1 MKKCIIQ
8 ILLLIFPMLNFA
20 QKLDIPKQSVYQVR
34 DKMEIQTL
42 NGKWKFKYVENKNIP
57 SSLAGFTEVS
67 FDDSSWEYITVPSN
81 WETEGFKTPQ
91 YGADIV
97 EAWGLYRTTFKAN
110 PAWSNKHVILRFDG
124 VLFGYEVYVNGHYA
138 GKWGSSFNPC
148 QFNIT
153 PFIF

>member
-81 WETEGFKTPQ
+81 WERR
-91 YGADIV
+91 ALRRHNMV
-97 EAWGLYRTTFKAN
+97 L
-110 PAWSNKHVILRFDG
+110 IL
-124 VLFGYEVYVNGHYA
+124 
-138 GKWGSSFNPC
+138 
-148 QFNIT
+148 
-153 PFIF
+153 